1 MVMAMDGIGFGIG
14 DGDGDF
20 TGVALVLFRITT
32 LV

>member
-20 TGVALVLFRITT
+20 TGVALVVFRITT

>member
-14 DGDGDF
+14 DGDMDF
-20 TGVALVLFRITT
+20 TGVAIVPFRVTT

>member
-1 MVMAMDGIGFGIG
+1 MDGIGFGIG

-20 TGVALVLFRITT
+20 TGVDIVPFRVTT